1 MAFWRRRSRNKD
13 TLSFVCNICGAQN
26 QSAPEAIGREVI
38 TCTTCGSILRWR
50 SIIAALSVSL
60 YGRSIPLVEFPKN
73 PEMKGLGMSDWD
85 GYASRLANV
94 FDYTN
99 TFYDVEPRF
108 DVMAPVS
115 PESAGTYDFI
125 ISSDVLEHVA
135 PPYEVALTH
144 LRQLLKPGG
153 TLILSVPMK
162 SEGATDEHFPDLHHY
177 DIATL
182 GGDPVLVNRT
192 KTGAIQVF
200 EELVFHG
207 GAGATL
213 EMRVFSEP
221 DVMESLRR
229 VGFDKVE
236 RCEAALP
243 EHGIVWNMPSSWP
256 IVAHAPLA

>member
-1 MAFWRRRSRNKD
+1 MAFWRRRSRSTKP
-13 TLSFVCNICGAQN
+13 LAFVCNICGAPN
-26 QSAPEAIGREVI
+26 ECEPETIGREVI

-60 YGRSIPLVEFPKN
+60 YGRSIPLVEFPKSAGTR
-73 PEMKGLGMSDWD
+73 GLGMSDWD
-85 GYASRLANV
+85 GYASRLAQA

-99 TFYDVEPRF
+99 TFYDVEPHF
-108 DVMAPVS
+108 DVMAEVP

-135 PPYEVALTH
+135 PPYETALTH

-162 SEGATDEHFPDLHHY
+162 SDGATDEHFPDLHHY

-182 GGDPVLVNRT
+182 DGDPLLVNRT
-192 KTGAIQVF
+192 KAGAIQVF
-200 EELVFHG
+200 EDLVFHG

-221 DVMESLRR
+221 DVLDGLRR
-229 VGFDKVE
+229 VGFDRVE
-236 RCEAALP
+236 RFDTALP

-256 IVAHAPLA
+256 IVAHAPLP